1 MNDNLKINLVNKQDI
16 ICFYLSGQLDA
27 HSAPLLEQEIEK
39 ILNTNNKLV
48 FNLSNLDY
56 ISSAGLGVFMSF
68 IQDIRENNGDI
79 KFAELNERV
88 KNVMALLGFNHIY
101 DITNT
106 EQEAIEKYSK

>member
-1 MNDNLKINLVNKQDI
+1 MNDNLKINSANKQGI
-16 ICFYLSGQLDA
+16 TCFYLAGQLDA
-27 HSAPLLEQEIEK
+27 HSAPLLEQEIEN
-39 ILNTNNKLV
+39 ILTKNNRLV

-79 KFAELNERV
+79 RFAELNEKV
-88 KNVMALLGFNHIY
+88 KNVMDLLGFNHIY

-106 EQEAIEKYSK
+106 EQEAIDKYAN